1 MLPVLRMTIN
11 INPIFNAVDTQL
23 QQFLNY
29 LKGEKNYSPHTL
41 VNYAH
46 DLKEF
51 YLFKGDEPNDQ
62 VTKDRVRSY
71 LAKLNTDGLSKR
83 TVSRRMAALRTFYR
97 FLVRE
102 ALISKN
108 PLAAVRNPKQ
118 EKKLPIILDESDIA
132 RLLDA
137 PADDL
142 DGRRDKAI
150 LETLYSTGMRVSE
163 LVSLDLDKV
172 DFISGVCRVF
182 GKGSK
187 ERLCPIGDRALKNIR
202 QYLEL
207 REKQMKKPSK
217 AVFLNHSPNQNG
229 SRLTD
234 RSVRR
239 TLLKYIDQTSRREKI
254 SPHTLRHSFAT
265 HLLNRGADLK
275 SVQELLGHEN
285 LSTTQ
290 IYTHVSIERL
300 KDAYG
305 KAHPRA

>member
-1 MLPVLRMTIN
+1 MN
-11 INPIFNAVDTQL
+11 ISL
-23 QQFLNY
+23 QKFLNY
-29 LKGEKNYSPHTL
+29 LKGEKNYSPHTIL
-41 VNYAH
+41 NYSH

-51 YLFKGDEPNDQ
+51 FSFIGDASVEGID
-62 VTKDRVRSY
+62 KDKVRSY
-71 LAKLNTDGLSKR
+71 LAKLNADGLSKR

-102 ALISKN
+102 GLVSKN
-108 PLAAVRNPKQ
+108 PLASVRNPKQ
-118 EKKLPIILDESDIA
+118 EKKLPIILDESDVS

-137 PADDL
+137 PSNDL

-207 REKQMKKPSK
+207 RDQQIKKSSR
-217 AVFLNHSPNQNG
+217 AVFLNHSPNQRG

>member
-1 MLPVLRMTIN
+1 MDKWAEKFLSYLR
-11 INPIFNAVDTQL
+11 A
-23 QQFLNY
+23 
-29 LKGEKNYSPHTL
+29 EKNYSPHTL
-41 VNYAH
+41 TSYQY
-46 DLKEF
+46 DLQEF
-51 YLFKGDEPNDQ
+51 YRFLNGAGIEQADKG
-62 VTKDRVRSY
+62 RVRTF
-71 LAKLNTDGLSKR
+71 LADLSSRGFSKR
-83 TVSRRMAALRTFYR
+83 TVSRRMAALRTFFR

-102 ALISKN
+102 GHVAKN
-108 PLAAVRNPKQ
+108 PMGVLKNPKL
-118 EKKLPIILDESDIA
+118 EKKLPMVLEENEVA
-132 RLLDA
+132 MLLEA
-137 PADDL
+137 PEDDL
-142 DGRRDKAI
+142 AGRRDKAI

-163 LVSLDLDKV
+163 LVGLDLEKI

-187 ERLCPIGDRALKNIR
+187 ERLCPIGDRALRSIR
-202 QYLEL
+202 HYLEM
-207 REKQMKKPSK
+207 RNRAGKKSSH
-217 AVFLNHSPNQNG
+217 AVFLNHSPNQEG

-239 TLLKYIDQTSRREKI
+239 TVNKYIEQTCRRQKI

-290 IYTHVSIERL
+290 IYTHVSTQRL
-300 KDAYG
+300 KEAYE